1 MQRLEAKNPP
11 ERPLLSAE
19 TGNVENRGKI
29 PAETASFRSTTVS
42 AVREDWMVVCTVR
55 YEPVSDPNS
64 LITAVLQGIF
74 AKNCLFCGSRPD
86 FGSDDQRL
94 SGKFPK
100 FVNREFY

>member
-1 MQRLEAKNPP
+1 
-11 ERPLLSAE
+11 
-19 TGNVENRGKI
+19 
-29 PAETASFRSTTVS
+29 
-42 AVREDWMVVCTVR
+42 MVVCTVR

-100 FVNREFY
+100 FVNREFF